1 MSAREPAPPVTP
13 PTTEGMEAR
22 DFFWMWDASPVCM
35 LIHDAQTKEILW
47 ANAAACRML
56 EFSVTELKPLKAPDM
71 SSPARQYDRA
81 IGLAWLSAA
90 VGLAGLVAIVGSK
103 IAERRARVTIG
114 ISLAVTATAL
124 IAAFGVLRTFKWA

>member
-1 MSAREPAPPVTP
+1 MPDLRACLANPWPYVGWTLVVLVAL
-13 PTTEGMEAR
+13 A
-22 DFFWMWDASPVCM
+22 ASYAYHPYVY
-35 LIHDAQTKEILW
+35 AFT
-47 ANAAACRML
+47 
-56 EFSVTELKPLKAPDM
+56 
-71 SSPARQYDRA
+71 A

-103 IAERRARVTIG
+103 IAVRRARVTIG